1 MKSILQ
7 ASILM
12 CLFLGSQGE
21 RKVSKK
27 SFDELILGRWELTDV
42 TVDGFK
48 RSTGKKVNEYEPGEL
63 IVNDSKG
70 RRVFA
75 TWKFYEKEQ
84 TLIQKVLHNGGLWAK
99 IVHYATTDS
108 ISYEYVTIN
117 GVRTEKW
124 MKIKE
129 KP

>member
-1 MKSILQ
+1 MKFMLIL
-7 ASILM
+7 
-12 CLFLGSQGE
+12 CFLALPLLVPSE
-21 RKVSKK
+21 NKKVTEKE
-27 SFDELILGRWELTDV
+27 FNQLILGRWELTDV

-84 TLIQKVLHNGGLWAK
+84 ILIQKVLHNGGLWAK